1 MPLCQCVDNT
11 NLIINS
17 TEWTL
22 EVVYKEKLKTME
34 RNKNKDSLRHIKSM
48 DNCKYSKRINI
59 IGCENEIC
67 FSFLK
72 RCIREIVPVD

>member
-22 EVVYKEKLKTME
+22 EVVYKEKLKTMV
-34 RNKNKDSLRHIKSM
+34 RNKNEASLRHIKSM
-48 DNCKYSKRINI
+48 DNCKYSKRIKNTR
-59 IGCENEIC
+59 
-67 FSFLK
+67 FVFHFLK
-72 RCIREIVPVD
+72 GASEKLSE